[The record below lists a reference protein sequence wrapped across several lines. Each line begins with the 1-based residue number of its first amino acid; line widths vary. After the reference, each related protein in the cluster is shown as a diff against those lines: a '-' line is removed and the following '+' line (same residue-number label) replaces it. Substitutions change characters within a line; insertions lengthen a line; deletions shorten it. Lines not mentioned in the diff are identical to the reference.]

1 MSREPKALL
10 AATPATSR
18 FTWSDRSRVLYV
30 PRPFLVAVVCNVKEV
45 FVGCGDGVAPTLS

>member
-18 FTWSDRSRVLYV
+18 LTGSDRSRVLYV